1 MDARQATNLAVPLR
15 SQGREME
22 ILTNQPNLMCC
33 VHHWLP
39 NAELASPKYQPYVY
53 KCPALP
59 KLNGDNH
66 VIFERN
72 QVSPPVVMSARA

>member
-1 MDARQATNLAVPLR
+1 
-15 SQGREME
+15 ME
-22 ILTNQPNLMCC
+22 ILNNQPNLMCC

-39 NAELASPKYQPYVY
+39 NSELATPKYAPYMY

-59 KLNGDNH
+59 KLNGDQH

-72 QVSPPVVMSARA
+72 QVSLALREPLLRSNVIASRCDPAEPANKHGS